1 MWFPVILFHLL
12 LFLLLLIIEIPS
24 AALVD
29 GMLCV
34 CVEERAWNA
43 SFWPLLHGV
52 SDIVVRIVHS
62 FPPSPCSQGIM
73 VWRLPPVVSSFR
85 LTLTHYDW
93 LVAFRLLMC
102 KSTRENKQLEIG
114 MLKST
119 CYLLPSALL
128 SVCKSQ
134 CLFGLVKSQFFVAS
148 PGPQISSSLHLL
160 RLLSQSM
167 MILFPVGARQCIL
180 VILKARLMKY
190 EIDGDSF
197 WIPWWFHLVW
207 LYIMISSF
215 LNEDFWKFDCTW

>member
-12 LFLLLLIIEIPS
+12 LFLLLLIIEIPALS

-134 CLFGLVKSQFFVAS
+134 CLLGLVKSQFFVAS

-160 RLLSQSM
+160 RLHPCH
-167 MILFPVGARQCIL
+167 FKGNA
-180 VILKARLMKY
+180 Y
-190 EIDGDSF
+190 EL
-197 WIPWWFHLVW
+197 WNWWW
-207 LYIMISSF
+207 
-215 LNEDFWKFDCTW
+215 